1 MPNTLYLKPFD
12 TFIFH
17 LVEVRRARLK
27 HITLVIPSIL
37 KDIDTINS
45 AYKVLHTI
53 ETVWRINQMLVKKI
67 KLKQAYNNLNS
78 YDKNHNTLFF
88 IFL

>member
-1 MPNTLYLKPFD
+1 
-12 TFIFH
+12 
-17 LVEVRRARLK
+17 
-27 HITLVIPSIL
+27 
-37 KDIDTINS
+37 
-45 AYKVLHTI
+45 
-53 ETVWRINQMLVKKI
+53 MLVKKI